1 MSDLIALI
9 QNYGNGC
16 EIQSV
21 RHLTDKE
28 KTNYVEWAR
37 ETTFICTDDMEPIK
51 LRHIKWE
58 DLLSRG
64 GSDGSV
70 NGGNN
75 QLWLISPSEI
85 DYYIALNAKNTKV
98 ERVKELE
105 QRKQELMQML
115 AEIDR
120 FGLHTPEEV
129 RRLTAQWIATYNE
142 GGEGYVPHYY
152 TFEEAEYV
160 KSQLAAIEAE
170 ISKEE

>member
-1 MSDLIALI
+1 MADLIALI
-9 QNYGNGC
+9 QNYGSGC
-16 EIQSV
+16 EIQGV
-21 RHLTDKE
+21 RHLNEKE
-28 KTNYVEWAR
+28 KAHYVEWAR
-37 ETTFICTDDMEPIK
+37 ETTFVCTGDMEPIK

-85 DYYIALNAKNTKV
+85 DYYVALNAENAKT
-98 ERVKELE
+98 ERIKELE
-105 QRKQELMQML
+105 RRKHEFTQML
-115 AEIDR
+115 DEINR
-120 FGLHTPEEV
+120 SGLHTLEEAK
-129 RRLTAQWIATYNE
+129 RLTAQWIATYNE